1 MRCARFEPEPI
12 RDVPRTLQDPGYNSS
27 DMNAEKN
34 RRHGAILNAIA
45 REAISNQEDL
55 RRRLEEAGF
64 AVTQATL
71 SRDLKELGVVKRVTR
86 TGIYRYAAPDRFAG
100 LPILGCSASGNL
112 LVLKTEIGSAPRVA
126 YQVDAL
132 HMPEVLG
139 TVAGE
144 DTLLV
149 VIAEGF
155 RPAEVAELIWQ
166 KIDGLI
172 R

>member
-1 MRCARFEPEPI
+1 MHA
-12 RDVPRTLQDPGYNSS
+12 DKQ
-27 DMNAEKN
+27 
-34 RRHGAILNAIA
+34 RRHQAIRGAIAG
-45 REAISNQEDL
+45 EAISNQEAL
-55 RRRLEEAGF
+55 RQRLEAAGF

-86 TGIYRYAAPDRFAG
+86 TGIYRYAAPALFAG

-112 LVLKTEIGSAPRVA
+112 LVLRTEIGSAPRVA
-126 YQVDAL
+126 YQIDAL

-149 VIAEGF
+149 VVAEGH
-155 RPAEVAELIWQ
+155 RPSAIADLIWQ
-166 KIDGLI
+166 KIDAGI

>member
-1 MRCARFEPEPI
+1 MHPEKHRRHQAI
-12 RDVPRTLQDPGYNSS
+12 RD
-27 DMNAEKN
+27 
-34 RRHGAILNAIA
+34 AIA
-45 REAISNQEDL
+45 REAISSQEVL
-55 RRRLEEAGF
+55 RQRLERAGF
-64 AVTQATL
+64 QVTQATL

-86 TGIYRYAAPDRFAG
+86 TGIYRYAAPDLFAG
-100 LPILGCSASGNL
+100 LPILGFSSSGNI

-126 YQVDAL
+126 YQIDAL

-149 VIAEGF
+149 VVAEGN
-155 RPAEVAELIWQ
+155 RPEAVAEQIWSR
-166 KIDGLI
+166 IEDEL